1 MGTLPRY
8 YSLPLPV
15 RKDLRRNRASDV
27 VTRPDRWQGNQAF
40 TGAASRR
47 ESRRGELSAAVNIP
61 PSALAPSGAPH
72 GHEQQSLEGKNE
84 VSGPH
89 SRGARP
95 VISKQSAPQ
104 LFPLQLQSI
113 RHLTNNNSILPN
125 TLVHLLLLP
134 PPLLINFLLV
144 RPPYSPATSNYHS
157 SHPLSIR
164 HTNTIM
170 PADAVRSLSAT
181 EDVERIEAPVT
192 WKAYMMCAFA
202 SFGGI
207 FFGYDSGYINGVT
220 GSERFIEL
228 IEGPPP
234 PGTDPADWALSGSH
248 LSLITS
254 ILSAGTFFGAIIAGD
269 VADIIG
275 RKWTIIAGCLIYIV
289 GVILQVA
296 TNGLG
301 LIVAGRLIA
310 GLGVGFESAIV
321 ILYMSEICPKKVRGA
336 LVAGYQFCITIGL
349 LLAACVNYGVKE
361 YQNSAEYRVPIG
373 LQFIFGLV
381 LGVGLF
387 LLPDSPRYYVK
398 RGRVEKARKALS
410 SVRGQPQDSEYVE
423 AELAEIIANEEY
435 ERSLI
440 PAGSWINGW
449 MNCFRGS
456 VFKSN
461 SNLRKTI
468 LGTSLQMMQ
477 QWTGVNFI
485 FYYSTPFLSATGAI
499 DNVFLISL
507 IFTLV
512 NVCSTPISFWTV
524 EWLGRRPLLIWG
536 AFGMLICQFLVA
548 IIGVTVGF
556 NHTYENAAGET
567 IANNIPA
574 VNAQIAFIAIFI
586 FFFASTWGPGA
597 WIVIGEIF
605 PLPIRSRGVGL
616 STASNWLW
624 NTIIAVITPYMVSS
638 DEGDLKSNVFWIW
651 GGLCT
656 CAFVYSYFL
665 VPETKGLSLEQ
676 VDKMMEETT
685 PRTSAKWR
693 PTTTYASQMGM
704 KGEKLEANVTEDVE
718 RKGSIF

>member
-1 MGTLPRY
+1 
-8 YSLPLPV
+8 
-15 RKDLRRNRASDV
+15 
-27 VTRPDRWQGNQAF
+27 
-40 TGAASRR
+40 
-47 ESRRGELSAAVNIP
+47 
-61 PSALAPSGAPH
+61 
-72 GHEQQSLEGKNE
+72 
-84 VSGPH
+84 
-89 SRGARP
+89 
-95 VISKQSAPQ
+95 
-104 LFPLQLQSI
+104 
-113 RHLTNNNSILPN
+113 
-125 TLVHLLLLP
+125 
-134 PPLLINFLLV
+134 
-144 RPPYSPATSNYHS
+144 
-157 SHPLSIR
+157 
-164 HTNTIM
+164 M

-181 EDVERIEAPVT
+181 NDVERIEAPVT

-234 PGTDPADWALSGSH
+234 PGTDPADWALTGSH

-275 RKWTIIAGCLIYIV
+275 RKWTIITGCLIYTV

-301 LIVAGRLIA
+301 LIVAGRLVA

-349 LLAACVNYGVKE
+349 LLAACVNYGVKD
-361 YQNSAEYRVPIG
+361 YQGTAEYRVPIG

-381 LGVGLF
+381 LGGGLLF
-387 LLPDSPRYYVK
+387 LPDSPRYYIK
-398 RGRVEKARKALS
+398 RGRVEQARKALS

-485 FYYSTPFLSATGAI
+485 FYYSTPFLSSTGAI
-499 DNVFLISL
+499 GNVFLISL

-556 NHTYENAAGET
+556 NHTHENAAGDT

-624 NTIIAVITPYMVSS
+624 NTIIAVITPYMVNS
-638 DEGDLKSNVFWIW
+638 DEGNLKSNVFWIW

-656 CAFVYSYFL
+656 CAFVYAYFL

-693 PTTTYASQMGM
+693 PTTTYASEMGM

>member
-1 MGTLPRY
+1 MGISQTTSSTSRTL
-8 YSLPLPV
+8 SFI
-15 RKDLRRNRASDV
+15 S
-27 VTRPDRWQGNQAF
+27 
-40 TGAASRR
+40 S
-47 ESRRGELSAAVNIP
+47 SS
-61 PSALAPSGAPH
+61 PH
-72 GHEQQSLEGKNE
+72 
-84 VSGPH
+84 
-89 SRGARP
+89 
-95 VISKQSAPQ
+95 
-104 LFPLQLQSI
+104 
-113 RHLTNNNSILPN
+113 
-125 TLVHLLLLP
+125 
-134 PPLLINFLLV
+134 INLLLV
-144 RPPYSPATSNYHS
+144 RPSYSPATTHYPCN
-157 SHPLSIR
+157 HPLSIR
-164 HTNTIM
+164 HTNTVM

-181 EDVERIEAPVT
+181 NDVERIEAPVT
-192 WKAYMMCAFA
+192 WKAYLMCAFA

-220 GSERFIEL
+220 GSEKFIEL
-228 IEGPPP
+228 IEGPRPS
-234 PGTDPADWALSGSH
+234 DVAPADYALSGSH

-275 RKWTIIAGCLIYIV
+275 REWTIIAGCIIYIV

-296 TNGLG
+296 NEGLG
-301 LIVAGRLIA
+301 LIVAGRL
-310 GLGVGFESAIV
+310 
-321 ILYMSEICPKKVRGA
+321 
-336 LVAGYQFCITIGL
+336 VA
-349 LLAACVNYGVKE
+349 
-361 YQNSAEYRVPIG
+361 
-373 LQFIFGLV
+373 V
-381 LGVGLF
+381 LGVGLLF
-387 LLPDSPRYYVK
+387 LPDSPRYYVK

-485 FYYSTPFLSATGAI
+485 FYYSTPFLSSTGAI

-638 DEGDLKSNVFWIW
+638 DEGDLKSNVFFVW
-651 GGLCT
+651 GGLCS
-656 CAFVYSYFL
+656 CAFVYAYFL

-676 VDKMMEETT
+676 VDMMFAEVT
-685 PRTSAKWR
+685 PRNSAKWR
-693 PTTTYASQMGM
+693 PTHTFAAEAGKTGAEIDHF
-704 KGEKLEANVTEDVE
+704 EK
-718 RKGSIF
+718 K